1 MSKGHF
7 KKSRFAK
14 KIYIIFL
21 ISAENVLKKSE
32 KLFIICFGI
41 INYLFIEV
49 NMKNRKLHKV
59 FKRMPTLTTERLV
72 LRPMSTSD
80 AWDMYEYAH
89 REDVTEFLLW
99 SPHPSVSYTR
109 DYLAYIESRY
119 AACEFYDWAITL
131 ADSGKMIGTAGFTKI
146 NTDHNVGEIGYV
158 LSPEYHGKGLGFEA
172 ARRVVDFGFEQLEL
186 HRIEAKF
193 MQGNAASLHVMEK
206 LGMTFEGYQRDSML
220 VKGKYRTIGYCSILA
235 DEYSSHKIH

>member
-59 FKRMPTLTTERLV
+59 FKRMPTLTTERLI

-119 AACEFYDWAITL
+119 TACEFYDWAITL

-158 LSPEYHGKGLGFEA
+158 LSPEYHGKGLAAILREDIMSPDFCEA
-172 ARRVVDFGFEQLEL
+172 VGVRFWQCVKENHHIALCYP
-186 HRIEAKF
+186 
-193 MQGNAASLHVMEK
+193 ASAGEIS
-206 LGMTFEGYQRDSML
+206 F
-220 VKGKYRTIGYCSILA
+220 
-235 DEYSSHKIH
+235 